1 MLFLLSGAL
10 LLREARERAVG
21 SSEVPQSATRDV
33 DRGKLEEVLRL
44 KAYLVK
50 LEELYRRG
58 EVSERAYRKLRD
70 EYESKLRQ
78 LEGAS

>member
-1 MLFLLSGAL
+1 M
-10 LLREARERAVG
+10 
-21 SSEVPQSATRDV
+21 PQSATRDV

-44 KAYLVK
+44 KAYLVE

-58 EVSERAYRKLRD
+58 EVSERAYRKLRE